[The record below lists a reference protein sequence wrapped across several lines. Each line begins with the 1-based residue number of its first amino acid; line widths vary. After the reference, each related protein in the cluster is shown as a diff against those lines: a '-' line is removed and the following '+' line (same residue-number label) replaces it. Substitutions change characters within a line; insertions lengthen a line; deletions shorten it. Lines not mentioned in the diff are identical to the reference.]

1 MCPGVLFSLP
11 GGVLR
16 AAVGG
21 QQVSVLGLALM
32 AFGGLWPAGRQ
43 LWVGL
48 RGPRDQRRGRGSAEH
63 RALAKMVTY
72 WFSGCEIVLAIAPI
86 RQQSARIG
94 IGFALLALSILAV
107 AGSSALA
114 LSATAGAE
122 RGSAAAR

>member
-1 MCPGVLFSLP
+1 
-11 GGVLR
+11 
-16 AAVGG
+16 
-21 QQVSVLGLALM
+21 M
-32 AFGGLWPAGRQ
+32 AFGGLWPGRQ

-63 RALAKMVTY
+63 RALAKMVTD

-114 LSATAGAE
+114 LSATAVL
-122 RGSAAAR
+122 SAVALLLVEHQPDRLVESAGTRAK